1 MNASHA
7 PAPETSARFREDLD
21 ANLRLVESLAP
32 THCID
37 CSGYHLDRA
46 RRRLKPG
53 SPEALDRA
61 DIVRL
66 IRGCLT
72 SCRPPVDILIA
83 GAGDTNLLATSAEA
97 AGDAARYIVL
107 DHCRTPLV
115 LCQAFARQH
124 GLEVATQQVDMGAPD
139 VAFAADLV
147 VVHSLLR
154 FLPPARHVAA
164 LRSVRQWLKPGGSVI
179 FSHRLIA
186 RPPDDVFYQSEYSSA
201 APIIDLLSQCG
212 FRIAAL
218 EEQVEDTA
226 AAQGRE
232 PRRRMLALLHPA

>member
-1 MNASHA
+1 MNANHA

-32 THCID
+32 THCTD

-53 SPEALDRA
+53 SPEALDRS
-61 DIVRL
+61 DMVRL
-66 IRGCLT
+66 IRGCLADR
-72 SCRPPVDILIA
+72 RPLVDILIA
-83 GAGDTNLLATSAEA
+83 GAGDANLLATSAEA

-115 LCQAFARQH
+115 LCRAFARQH
-124 GLEVATQQVDMGAPD
+124 GLSVETRQVDMGAPD

-164 LRSVRQWLKPGGSVI
+164 LQSIRQWLKPGGSVI

-186 RPPDDVFYQSEYSSA
+186 RPPDDVFYRSEFGSV
-201 APIIDLLSQCG
+201 APIVDLLSQCG

-218 EEQVEDTA
+218 EEQVENAA
-226 AAQGRE
+226 AAQGRA
-232 PRRRMLALLHPA
+232 PRRRLLALLQPA